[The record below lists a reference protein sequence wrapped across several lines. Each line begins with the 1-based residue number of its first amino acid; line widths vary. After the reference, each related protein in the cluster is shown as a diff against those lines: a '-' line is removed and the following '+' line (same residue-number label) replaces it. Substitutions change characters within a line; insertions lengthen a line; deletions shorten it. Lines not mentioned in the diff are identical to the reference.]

1 MFQDQCT
8 NDQYHEL
15 VDAKNLTYQIRKENS
30 IFFEVDGPYLA
41 MILPASKEEGK
52 KLKKRYAVFNFDGSL
67 AELKGFEVKRRG
79 ELQIIKIFQST
90 VFEAFTKGETLQGC
104 YEAVATVANYWL
116 DVLYSKGSNMPDSE
130 LFDLISENKSMSKS
144 LAEYE
149 GQKSTSI
156 STAKRLAE
164 FLGDQMVKDAGLS
177 CRYIISKK
185 PDGAPVTERAIP
197 VAIFEAETSVRQ
209 HYLRRWLKDSSLLDF
224 DIRNVLDWDYYIER
238 LGGTIQKI
246 ITIPAALQGISNPV
260 PRVQHPDWLH
270 KKIMEKTDVL
280 KQRKMTE
287 MFSKGPKTIIQK
299 PSNGGDAGEVMDI
312 EDGGG
317 RRPLGLKNVSVSTV
331 AKRKAADSKPD
342 KADLTKNW
350 RDLLG
355 DPPKRADGL
364 KEWIQFQKKKWK
376 FQMMQRREG
385 NSNKRFKNSGGVTRN
400 PVTLGGFLQKTKRTL
415 MDTPWQIIQIAE
427 TGSPGLFKIWALVGS
442 DLHCIK
448 LVVPRTFYVN
458 QKTPKDGT
466 SGNLWR
472 KVQKTLPRS
481 HPVLNLYEYSVPES
495 MFIEHQAQL
504 MADLSTP
511 DIEGIYELQMPL
523 DFRAVVNL
531 GCLAGVERSK
541 AAQLRGQDVDT
552 FELSWLQFKT
562 LASYQYLETNSYKYI
577 YLYHHKSGNKAI
589 WGLIIP
595 AQKKGTVF
603 VLDTVRSNQLPGL
616 TNLYN
621 SERASYISRPDRP
634 AVVPESDYS
643 FDIKLET
650 DVRQVGRQLGRLVS
664 SYLQEKRGPTI
675 LAVQSP
681 LDLRTLAASI
691 PQLTDIPVVPLHVA
705 DSDTL
710 FNVLDWQRVGAKAMI
725 KHYLKVDIYLA
736 STIEQCRYF
745 HCPAGNLPR
754 DTTIFGADLFYARH
768 LRKQNFVLWT
778 SNTDRPDFGGKEADD
793 NRLLTEMEDGSSV
806 VISNSGFYRNT
817 CVELEIDALA
827 VTTLLQS
834 NAVQELEG
842 AAGAVAFDAAPQAN
856 LEELLSGG
864 SGGLASYDETA
875 LAAPAFRVLR
885 AMVGSWMRDV
895 SVYKNLYADYQ
906 IVHFYRWLRNPSSLL
921 FDPALRK
928 TLLQLMK
935 KLFFHLVSEFK
946 RLGAV
951 IVYADF
957 NRIILN
963 TKKRTVRDAVSYI
976 NYITEN
982 IKNKEI
988 FHSIEVVTGSVWE
1001 VLMWCDPANYAAVP
1015 GDLKELE
1022 EKEETLA
1029 DEDDDDA
1036 TVDVK
1041 MTWNIAEY
1049 LPEAGKIRD
1058 NFHRFVVGYV
1068 TAVHSFLCEERERV
1082 APGETPV
1089 RRRRMSQTPSRSQKP
1104 SGEQITME
1112 EFCVQLVGGELSQLL
1127 FKFVDKINKKF
1138 PQITGKDEKEVSVFP
1153 ELPGSHIRQT
1163 FPALEFVKAVCKV
1176 LSLDLTLT
1184 DEVRRLR
1191 RNLLRLINVGEFDS
1205 VAEWKDPS
1213 ISFVLSEVICKS
1225 CNHCRDIDLCKDP
1238 NKEEKDGKPVFVC
1251 AHPTCKA
1258 AYETEVMQCCLYV
1271 CVSLNMSQDIESMMI
1286 DSLQRKYMGYF
1297 LQDLTCSKCG
1307 EVAASNMVRRCKCAG
1322 EFKTTV
1328 RAESIGEL
1336 LKAFLG
1342 LSDHYHM
1349 HQLKEQVLWMF
1360 KMNPN
1365 FAREYEVDIESSN

>member
-1 MFQDQCT
+1 M
-8 NDQYHEL
+8 
-15 VDAKNLTYQIRKENS
+15 DANNLTYQVRKENS

-197 VAIFEAETSVRQ
+197 VAIFEAEQSVKH
-209 HYLRRWLKDSSLLDF
+209 HYLRRWLKDTSIQSL
-224 DIRNVLDWDYYIER
+224 DIREVLDWDYYIER

-246 ITIPAALQGISNPV
+246 ITIPAALQGIANPV

-287 MFSKGPKTIIQK
+287 MFTKGPKKILQK
-299 PSNGGDAGEVMDI
+299 ESYDEDAGDVADI

-317 RRPLGLKNVSVSTV
+317 RKPLGLKNVSVSTV
-331 AKRKAADSKPD
+331 AKRKASDSKPD
-342 KADLTKNW
+342 KTDLSKNW
-350 RDLLG
+350 REVLG
-355 DPPKRADGL
+355 DPPKRSEGL
-364 KEWIQFQKKKWK
+364 KDWIQFQKKKWK

-385 NSNKRFKNSGGVTRN
+385 NSNKRFKNSGGVTRT
-400 PVTLGGFLQKTKRTL
+400 PVTLGGFLQKTKKTL

-427 TGSPGLFKIWALVGS
+427 TGTPGMFKIWALVGP

-466 SGNLWR
+466 TGNFWR

-495 MFIEHQAQL
+495 VFIEHQAQL

-541 AAQLRGQDVDT
+541 ATQLRGQDVDT

-562 LASYQYLETNSYKYI
+562 LATYQYLEPNSFKYI
-577 YLYHHKSGNKAI
+577 YLYHHKTGNKAI

-603 VLDTVRSNQLPGL
+603 VVDTVKSNQLPGL
-616 TNLYN
+616 TSLYN
-621 SERASYISRPDRP
+621 TERSSYLSKQDRP
-634 AVVPESDYS
+634 SGFVPESDHS
-643 FDIKLET
+643 FDIRLET
-650 DVRQVGRQLGRLVS
+650 DVRQMGRQLGKLIS
-664 SYLQEKRGPTI
+664 AYLQEKRGPTV

-681 LDLRTLAASI
+681 LDMRTLAATI
-691 PQLTDIPVVPLHVA
+691 PQLSDIPVVPLHVS
-705 DSDTL
+705 DSDSMYS
-710 FNVLDWQRVGAKAMI
+710 VLDWQRVGARAMI
-725 KHYLKVDIYLA
+725 RHYLKCDIYLA
-736 STIEQCRYF
+736 STIEHCRYF

-778 SNTDRPDFGGKEADD
+778 SPTDRPDFGGKEADD
-793 NRLLTEMEDGSSV
+793 NRLLTEMEDGCSV
-806 VISNSGFYRNT
+806 VICNPGLYRNT

-827 VTTLLQS
+827 VNTLLQS

-842 AAGAVAFDAAPQAN
+842 ASGAVAFDAAPQAN
-856 LEELLSGG
+856 LEELLTGG
-864 SGGLASYDETA
+864 GGGLASYDETA

-885 AMVGSWMRDV
+885 TMVGSWLRDV
-895 SVYKNLYADYQ
+895 SLYRNIYADYQ

-935 KLFFHLVSEFK
+935 KLFFQLVSEFK

-957 NRIILN
+957 NKIILN
-963 TKKRTVRDAVSYI
+963 TKKRTVTDAVSYI
-976 NYITEN
+976 NYVTEN

-988 FHSIEVVTGSVWE
+988 FHSIEMGLGNVWD
-1001 VLMWCDPANYAAVP
+1001 VLMWCDPANYAGVS
-1015 GDLKELE
+1015 GDMKELE
-1022 EKEETLA
+1022 EREETLA
-1029 DEDDDDA
+1029 DEEENPPQ
-1036 TVDVK
+1036 VN

-1058 NFHRFVVGYV
+1058 NFNRVVVGYIS
-1068 TAVHSFLCEERERV
+1068 AVHNFLCQELDRV

-1089 RRRRMSQTPSRSQKP
+1089 RRKRMSQTPSRSQKP
-1104 SGEQITME
+1104 NGEATTVDDYCMT
-1112 EFCVQLVGGELSQLL
+1112 LVSGELSQRL
-1127 FKFVDKINKKF
+1127 FGVVDKINKKF
-1138 PQITGKDEKEVSVFP
+1138 PQITGNDEDEVNIFP
-1153 ELPGSHIRQT
+1153 ELPGSHVSQT

-1176 LSLDLTLT
+1176 LALDSTLT
-1184 DEVRRLR
+1184 EEIRRLR
-1191 RNLLRLINVGEFDS
+1191 RNLLRLINVGEFDG
-1205 VAEWKDPS
+1205 AADWKDPS
-1213 ISFVLSEVICKS
+1213 ISFILSEVICKS

-1238 NKEEKDGKPVFVC
+1238 NKGEKDGRPVFVC
-1251 AHPTCKA
+1251 ANPHCRT
-1258 AYETEVMQCCLYV
+1258 AYETEV
-1271 CVSLNMSQDIESMMI
+1271 S
-1286 DSLQRKYMGYF
+1286 F
-1297 LQDLTCSKCG
+1297 
-1307 EVAASNMVRRCKCAG
+1307 
-1322 EFKTTV
+1322 
-1328 RAESIGEL
+1328 
-1336 LKAFLG
+1336 
-1342 LSDHYHM
+1342 
-1349 HQLKEQVLWMF
+1349 
-1360 KMNPN
+1360 
-1365 FAREYEVDIESSN
+1365 